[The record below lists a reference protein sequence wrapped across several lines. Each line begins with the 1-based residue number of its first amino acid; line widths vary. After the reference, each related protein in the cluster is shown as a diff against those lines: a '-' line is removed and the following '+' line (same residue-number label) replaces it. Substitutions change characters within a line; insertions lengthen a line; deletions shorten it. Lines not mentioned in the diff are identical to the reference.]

1 MEYKK
6 YKLEHYNLHII
17 KTNKFKTISIRINL
31 KNKLNKENV
40 IERIILS
47 KILILIN
54 SIYKDERELTIANEE
69 LFNPRISLGTNKSG
83 FYNLFN
89 INATF
94 LNENL
99 TEKDMNLKTIEF
111 INNLIFN
118 IDFESEQFIEALDR
132 TKRALYD
139 DLISI
144 KENPAAYSSIRMRE
158 LMDKDS
164 LYAIHPFLLIDKI
177 KDVDKEDIKKAYND
191 MINNDEVDIFII
203 GDIDN
208 NIKDMLDN
216 LPFKNKETHAEE
228 HTVICTSFK
237 EKENIIIE
245 PDKNTQSKLNISL
258 KLKDI
263 TEFERNYIVGAYNYI
278 LGGTSTSKLFKNVR
292 EKHSLCYFINSSFNA
307 NYDILEIHAGIDKK
321 NFDLALKLIKEEL
334 ENMKN
339 GDFTEEIINNAK
351 TGYINSLDN
360 LTDSPISIINL
371 YSSKEYYNT
380 DLVDERRQKV
390 NTVNKDMIVEL
401 SKKIYID
408 TVYLLEGNAYDKE

>member
-111 INNLIFN
+111 IKNLIFN

-144 KENPAAYSSIRMRE
+144 KENPAAYSSIRMKE

-177 KDVDKEDIKKAYND
+177 KDVNKEDIKKTYND

-245 PDKNTQSKLNISL
+245 PDKNTQSKLSISL

-380 DLVDERRQKV
+380 DLVEERRQKV